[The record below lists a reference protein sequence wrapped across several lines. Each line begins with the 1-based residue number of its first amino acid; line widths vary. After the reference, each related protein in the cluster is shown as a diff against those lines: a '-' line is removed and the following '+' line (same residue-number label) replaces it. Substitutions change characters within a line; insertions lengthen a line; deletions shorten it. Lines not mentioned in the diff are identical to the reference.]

1 MGGAVR
7 EKSEESA
14 AWRWGSVFIAS
25 PLYDTVFFIFSP
37 LIALGLVLFLDGWSA
52 AHSRYAILGAEQYPV
67 PVFITIWTHAHLVA
81 VFFRSHGD
89 RQIFARHRAAFTVV
103 PLGLFGLFLLSDH
116 AIIAGLVVSVFWA
129 TYHIGMQNFG
139 LSRIYDVRCGND
151 PQAGRQLDWGLH
163 QLLNLGPF
171 LVGASL
177 MPSLESFR
185 RFDAVGWVAPG
196 EWVSAYRGLHGVLTP
211 TILIAGGFY
220 LVYYLYSYRE
230 LVRSGHVICP
240 QKVTQIVVT
249 GAVSIGAWGLME
261 PWMAVLRARVVDG
274 AREPSARATA
284 ARRWRRRGP
293 GAARLRAADRDLRSA
308 LAEIRGRL
316 RGPALDRGLGR
327 GRGPDALLV
336 RRLRLVGA
344 AARGLRSRV
353 RPNHETRRRPPRR
366 AARHLRHR
374 AAGGRTP
381 PARAG
386 AGPGGRAP
394 SGR

>member
-261 PWMAVLRARVVDG
+261 PWMAFFTVNFFHALQYFALVWWMERG
-274 AREPSARATA
+274 NL
-284 ARRWRRRGP
+284 RRG
-293 GAARLRAADRDLRSA
+293 L
-308 LAEIRGRL
+308 RL
-316 RGPALDRGLGR
+316 RGDGGGGGL
-327 GRGPDALLV
+327 ALLAFV
-336 RRLRLVGA
+336 LLTGTYGLLSQRFGGDYEVLRWTAALAVVVALMHYWYDGFVWSVQRREV
-344 AARGLRSRV
+344 
-353 RPNHETRRRPPRR
+353 
-366 AARHLRHR
+366 
-374 AAGGRTP
+374 
-381 PARAG
+381 
-386 AGPGGRAP
+386 
-394 SGR
+394 